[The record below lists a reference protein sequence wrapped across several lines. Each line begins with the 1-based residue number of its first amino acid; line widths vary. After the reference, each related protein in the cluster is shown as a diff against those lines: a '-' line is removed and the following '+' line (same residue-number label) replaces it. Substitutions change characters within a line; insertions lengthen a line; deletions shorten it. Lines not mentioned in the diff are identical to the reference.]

1 MQLIPWR
8 KTTNGLTTLRSEFDD
23 LFGRMLRTFDEG
35 PSRLPETFT
44 SGMFPPVDVSETETE
59 LEVRVELPGL
69 EEKDIQLEVMG
80 DQLIVSGERKWKEEK
95 KTREVHR
102 VETQYGR
109 FHRAIPLPPGLKT
122 EAEAIK
128 ATYNKGVLE
137 VHIPKVAPSPKAKIP
152 VKAG

>member
-8 KTTNGLTTLRSEFDD
+8 KATNGLTNLRGEFDD

-35 PSRLPETFT
+35 TSRLPETFT
-44 SGMFPPVDVSETETE
+44 SGIIPPVEVAETESE

-69 EEKDIQLEVMG
+69 DEKDIQLEVMG

-102 VETQYGR
+102 VETQYGH
-109 FHRAIPLPPGLKT
+109 FHRAIPLPPGLRN

-128 ATYNKGVLE
+128 ASYKKGVLE